1 MMNDRRI
8 LKGISF
14 ILLGVLSSN
23 VLAETVKMR
32 DEPIKSRISF
42 KHLNRIS
49 VKNDRIASVAGLDAA
64 FHFEKNEKTGDGYIK
79 PTEDNDHEP
88 ISISIT
94 TASGRIQDL
103 VLEVDDKDPNVLILE
118 NDDLEDDSLEND
130 SWNDSSTPTGS
141 GQIGSDFESS
151 VVGAMKRFMA
161 ETSLKEASLKET
173 SLKAI
178 SPDAKPKRIVS
189 DFKIDFVEMYKID
202 GFTGTKFKVS
212 SDFEASL
219 ELKESD
225 FSEAGDVALALS
237 DLTIS
242 KGNPVFLYILSK

>member
-79 PTEDNDHEP
+79 PTEDNDHDP

-130 SWNDSSTPTGS
+130 SWDDSSTPTGS

-151 VVGAMKRFMA
+151 VVGAMKCFMA
-161 ETSLKEASLKET
+161 ETG
-173 SLKAI
+173 LKAI
-178 SPDAKPKRIVS
+178 RPDAKPKRTVS
-189 DFKIDFVEMYKID
+189 EFKIDFVEMYKID

-212 SDFEASL
+212 SDSETSL

-225 FSEAGDVALALS
+225 FSKAGDVALALS

-242 KGNPVFLYILSK
+242 KDNTVFLYVLSR